1 MELKEILRGVELFDG
16 LSEDELDQ
24 VVALCQQRSYSEN
37 EVIAEQD
44 TSGDEMYIIQ
54 DGFVE
59 VAVGGKTGET
69 SKVIVN
75 LGQGQSVGEMSL
87 IDQGPRSATVRAISD
102 PTVVQVI
109 SQDDFEGLCEKNNHI
124 GYIVMRNMAADLSF
138 RLRQRHLSDLR
149 G

>member
-16 LSEDELDQ
+16 LSDDELDQ
-24 VVALCQQRSYSEN
+24 MIALCQQRSFAEN
-37 EVIAEQD
+37 EIIAQQD
-44 TSGDEMYIIQ
+44 APGDEMFIIQ

-59 VAVGGKTGET
+59 VAVGGKEGAA

-75 LGQGQSVGEMSL
+75 LGQGQSVGEMAL

-102 PTVVQVI
+102 PTIVQVI
-109 SQDDFEGLCEKNNHI
+109 TQEDFESLCEQNNHI
-124 GYIVMRNMAADLSF
+124 GYTVMRNMAADLSF

>member
-1 MELKEILRGVELFDG
+1 MELKEILRGVELFEG
-16 LSEDELDQ
+16 LSDDELDQ
-24 VVALCQQRSYSEN
+24 MTALCQQRSFAEN
-37 EVIAEQD
+37 DVIAEQD

-54 DGFVE
+54 EGFVE

-109 SQDDFEGLCEKNNHI
+109 TQDDFESLCGKNNHI

-138 RLRQRHLSDLR
+138 RLRCL
-149 G
+149 